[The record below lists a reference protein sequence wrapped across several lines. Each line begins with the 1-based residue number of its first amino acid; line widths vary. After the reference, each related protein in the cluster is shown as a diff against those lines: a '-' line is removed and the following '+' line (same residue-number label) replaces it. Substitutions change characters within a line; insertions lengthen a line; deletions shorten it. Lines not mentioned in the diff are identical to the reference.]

1 MKTPTNARHTALAL
15 LGVFV
20 AFLVAV
26 HGMPRA
32 ASGHSVV
39 SPVITSRPADPSAS
53 TTATFAFAAL
63 SGAGFRCA
71 RDGSSFTACASPVT
85 YTGLA
90 QGRHTFSVVTVVA
103 GAESTPTAYGWVVDT
118 VAPPAPVLTTVPAN
132 PTSNATN
139 TASWTSAGA
148 GATFRCSLENGAW
161 TTCTSPLTWVIDT
174 SNNRQHQ
181 LAVRAVDAAGN
192 VSATTAYAF
201 TYQNGLPESGLPFTV
216 AGSVGDLVP
225 GVWRPLSVTVTN
237 PNPVTIRV
245 SALTVAVAAD
255 STPPGC
261 TSAANLE
268 LRQPS
273 VTTSSVLLVPSRGS
287 VTLPGQGVATAQIR
301 LRNLPTVNQDVCKNK
316 SFAFTWSGTASN

>member
-20 AFLVAV
+20 ALLVTV

-32 ASGHSVV
+32 TSGQSVV
-39 SPVITSRPADPSAS
+39 SPVITSRPDDPSAS

-71 RDGSSFTACASPVT
+71 RDGSAFTACASPVT
-85 YTGLA
+85 YTGLT
-90 QGRHTFSVVTVVA
+90 QGRHTFSVASVVA
-103 GAESTPTAYGWVVDT
+103 GTESIPTAHGWVVDT
-118 VAPPAPVLTTVPAN
+118 VAPPAPVLARVPAN
-132 PTSNATN
+132 PTSTATN
-139 TASWTSAGA
+139 TAAWTSAETGV
-148 GATFRCSLENGAW
+148 TFRCSLEKGAW
-161 TTCTSPLTWVIDT
+161 ATCTSPLTWVIDT
-174 SNNRQHQ
+174 ANNGQHQ
-181 LAVRAVDAAGN
+181 LAVQAVDAAGN
-192 VSATTAYAF
+192 VSAATAYAF
-201 TYQNGLPESGLPFTV
+201 KYQKDLPESGLPFTV

-225 GVWRPLSVTVTN
+225 GVWRPLAVTVTN
-237 PNPVTIRV
+237 PNPVTISV

-273 VTTSSVLLVPSRGS
+273 VTTGSVLLVPARGS
-287 VTLPGQGVATAQIR
+287 VTLPAQGLATAEIR
-301 LRNLPTVNQDVCKNK
+301 LRDLPTVNQDVCKSK
-316 SFAFTWSGTASN
+316 SFSLTWSGTASH